1 MATLQRTDEDQERSL
16 RMALMRLNAQAWGMS
31 FGAIFGLGLFLATLF
46 LVIRGGE
53 HVGAHLS
60 LLRVYF
66 PGYSVS
72 VAGSF
77 IGFIYAFVVGY
88 ATGRLIG
95 LIYNRLTDAVTG

>member
-1 MATLQRTDEDQERSL
+1 MSSFDPMGELQETSVRKAVL
-16 RMALMRLNAQAWGMS
+16 RLNAQAWGMA
-31 FGAIFGLGLFLATLF
+31 FGAIFGLGLFFATVF
-46 LVIRGGE
+46 LVARGGE

-72 VAGSF
+72 VIGSF
-77 IGFIYAFVVGY
+77 VGFVYAFVVGY

-95 LIYNRLTDAVTG
+95 GIYNRLTDAVSR